1 MERSK
6 SSSKEVA
13 VVEQTTKAVAITDV
27 PDWGGDVYL
36 GAQDIIIPKLL
47 IMQPTSDMVTEG
59 NAVMGEFRD
68 SVSKEKL
75 GSIADPIKFIP
86 FHVEKVWDIL
96 EQQDDEQYKWRRS
109 EPLIE
114 DPIKP
119 GYNDNLKWTD
129 IENGINIKRVRRM
142 NFYVMLASQLQ
153 EGNAVP
159 YVLAF
164 RSTGYREGKKVFTQ
178 MYMRNRRAGL
188 TPAAYSFELSG
199 VRQKNEKGAFI
210 VPSVSMGAATEAAHV
225 AECLEWYK
233 LIKKGTVKVD
243 ETNEEETISA
253 VEVMSEA
260 ATMGSEGNF

>member
-1 MERSK
+1 MVHSK

-13 VVEQTTKAVAITDV
+13 VVEQTTKAVALTDV
-27 PDWGGDVYL
+27 PDWGGDVFL

-75 GSIADPIKFIP
+75 GSIADPINFIP

-114 DPIKP
+114 DPLKP

-142 NFYVMLASQLQ
+142 NFYVMLASQLK

-178 MYMRNRRAGL
+178 MYLRNRRAGL

-210 VPSVSMGAATEAAHV
+210 VPSVAMGPATNAAHV
-225 AECLEWYK
+225 GECLEWYK
-233 LIKKGTVKVD
+233 LIKKGAVKVD
-243 ETNEEETISA
+243 AAEEETLSA